1 MNRSSLFDETTFYS
15 AFTYDLKNCQKELI
29 IESPFI
35 TIERTKFL
43 TPLFKEVLKKDIK
56 IFVLTRDPNEHNR
69 RMEQQSEEAIR
80 IFEIIGVQVL
90 ICLGSHHRKLAII
103 DRKILWEGS
112 LNILSQTHS
121 REIMRRIEDKELT
134 MEMFNFLKLGRFI

>member
-1 MNRSSLFDETTFYS
+1 MKSSLFDETTFYP

-35 TIERTKFL
+35 TAERTRFL
-43 TPLFKEVLKKDIK
+43 NPLFKELLEKGVQ
-56 IFVLTRDPNEHNR
+56 IFIFTRDPKEHNP

-112 LNILSQTHS
+112 LNILSQSNS
-121 REIMRRIEDKELT
+121 REIMRRMEGERFA
-134 MEMFNFLKLGRFI
+134 MEMFNFLNLDRFI

>member
-1 MNRSSLFDETTFYS
+1 MKSSLFDETTFYP

-35 TIERTKFL
+35 AAERTRLL
-43 TPLFKEVLKKDIK
+43 TPLFKELLEKGVQ
-56 IFVLTRDPNEHNR
+56 IFVFTRDPREHNR

-80 IFEIIGVQVL
+80 MFEIIGVQVL
-90 ICLGSHHRKLAII
+90 ICLGGHHRKLAII

-112 LNILSQTHS
+112 LNILSQSNS
-121 REIMRRIEDKELT
+121 REIMRRIEGERFA
-134 MEMFNFLKLGRFI
+134 MEMFSFLKLDRFI